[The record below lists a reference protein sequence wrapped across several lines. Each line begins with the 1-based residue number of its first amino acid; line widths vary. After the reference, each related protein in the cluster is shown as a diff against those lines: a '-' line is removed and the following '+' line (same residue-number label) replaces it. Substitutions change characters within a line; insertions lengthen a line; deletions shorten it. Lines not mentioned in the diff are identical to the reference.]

1 MVRTWH
7 FTAMDRVQPKV
18 GDLRSHESCD
28 AAKTKRISRLESMDM
43 MRRKLLSKE
52 MA

>member
-18 GDLRSHESCD
+18 GELRSHEPCD